1 MSRYAAEMQTFD
13 QLPKAVRDAV
23 RDSPVYLGTE
33 RVLQY
38 YRENKLS
45 EAATLEMIRTVV
57 ANWQKKHPMVEGPK
71 R

>member
-13 QLPKAVRDAV
+13 QLPKAVKDAV

-33 RVLQY
+33 RILAY
-38 YRENKLS
+38 HRENGTAK
-45 EAATLEMIRTVV
+45 TLEMIGTVV
-57 ANWQKKHPMVEGPK
+57 ARWQEKHPMVEGPK